1 MSISIINNQ
10 IRLLENEMI
19 SNNEEIRK
27 LKKRINE
34 LKSIKGNLKR
44 SDNKFSNY
52 INSKRYRFKRLRNTL
67 FNTKFVVQCSE
78 DMLEFINGRAVK
90 NAINDFSEA
99 IREVDRVIYRKES
112 YIDELESRNRYLYSK
127 KISLI
132 NEKSRLIEEERIRRA
147 ELWVMD

>member
-10 IRLLENEMI
+10 IRLLENEI
-19 SNNEEIRK
+19 FSNNEEIRK

-34 LKSIKGNLKR
+34 LKSIKGNLKS

-52 INSKRYRFKRLRNTL
+52 IDSKRYRFKGLRNTL

-78 DMLEFINGRAVK
+78 DMLEFINGRAAK
-90 NAINDFSEA
+90 NAINDFGEA
-99 IREVDRVIYRKES
+99 IKEVDKVIYKKETK
-112 YIDELESRNRYLYSK
+112 IDELESRNRYLYSK

-132 NEKSRLIEEERIRRA
+132 NEKSRLIEEERIRRS
-147 ELWVMD
+147 EL